1 MDALDDPTSRFAI
14 LVAEHQ
20 AVLRTFVR
28 MLGVQPIWVDD
39 VAQEILLIAYRRF
52 DEFDQDG
59 DFFAWVRGIARKV
72 VANHRRKVG
81 RQTKFELASFDEPA
95 SAGSAH
101 EALSLKEVHA
111 ALRTCLENL
120 SGHSRDLVRMRY
132 EEDLDSDAMGAGL
145 GREGNAVRQSLF
157 RVREVLRRCIDGR
170 LGKEAWP

>member
-1 MDALDDPTSRFAI
+1 MDALEDPTSRFAL

-20 AVLRTFVR
+20 AALRTFVR

-52 DEFDQDG
+52 DEFDQER
-59 DFFAWVRGIARKV
+59 DFFAWLRGIARKV
-72 VANHRRKVG
+72 VANNRRKVG
-81 RQTKFELASFDEPA
+81 RQARLELAAFIEPA
-95 SAGSAH
+95 ADGSAH
-101 EALSLKEVHA
+101 EALSLQEVQA

-120 SGHSRDLVRMRY
+120 SGHSRDLLRMRY
-132 EEDLDSDAMGAGL
+132 EEDLDSDAMGVGL
-145 GREGNAVRQSLF
+145 GRAGNAVRQSLF